1 MPPRSW
7 NGHTAGAK
15 NSSGFLRELERIESL
30 NKETGTTSEAITQFM
45 KGDIKMDSLVDKLS
59 QNRNISLDN
68 IDQGLEAAGVG
79 PKTRQR
85 VNIALQKIRQ
95 RTMTRIAGKDEDTP
109 GQKLMKGLLSK
120 PSVALRGKPTEPK
133 TAYEAIANAI
143 KNNQKKLANVP
154 ISTEDISPISKYS

>member
-15 NSSGFLRELERIESL
+15 NSSGFIRELERWESL
-30 NKETGTTSEAITQFM
+30 NKETGTTSEAIARFI
-45 KGDIKMDSLVDKLS
+45 KGDIKMDSLVDKIS
-59 QNRNISLDN
+59 QNTNISLDN
-68 IDQGLEAAGVG
+68 IDQALDDAGVG
-79 PKTRQR
+79 LRTRKD
-85 VNIALQKIRQ
+85 VMLALQKIRQ
-95 RTMTRIAGKDEDTP
+95 RTMTRIARKDEDTP

-133 TAYEAIANAI
+133 TAYEAVTNAI
-143 KNNQKKLANVP
+143 KNNQKKLANIP